1 MSGKRCID
9 VISEALVFCI
19 VLMDN
24 GLYTTIRIGYHM
36 QGNDLSV
43 TSIMTNRRIRWW
55 WYLSLDGEVTWYLKN
70 SNEGRL
76 DSSDGEDQ

>member
-9 VISEALVFCI
+9 VISEALNFCI

-36 QGNDLSV
+36 PMCKAMICLFLHYDSLYDWSAVVFKLGWRD
-43 TSIMTNRRIRWW
+43 
-55 WYLSLDGEVTWYLKN
+55 YLVYERQ
-70 SNEGRL
+70 E
-76 DSSDGEDQ
+76 